1 MAAGSLTLA
10 PVCLSTILHNLFI
23 FVTEHHPHR
32 MSIAQLRIF
41 IKRISKRAGI
51 NKKIHP
57 YQLRHSTPPIVTRL
71 VKGKKW
77 STGVVKATNEKV
89 A

>member
-1 MAAGSLTLA
+1 M
-10 PVCLSTILHNLFI
+10 CLSTILHNLFI

-32 MSIAQLRIF
+32 MSIAQLRNF
-41 IKRISKRAGI
+41 IKQISKRTGI

-57 YQLRHSTPPIVTRL
+57 HQLRHSTQPIVTRL
-71 VKGKKW
+71 VEGRKW
-77 STGVVKATNEKV
+77 SIGVVKATMKNV